1 MPEITDSP
9 EHFRLKPLHPDVLL
23 SSPKLAEMERI
34 PTEVLL
40 NSLLP
45 GQKNCLKARPDGTML
60 DGHHRIS
67 VLRGR
72 GVAVDSLP
80 RETIERED
88 T

>member
-1 MPEITDSP
+1 
-9 EHFRLKPLHPDVLL
+9 
-23 SSPKLAEMERI
+23 
-34 PTEVLL
+34 
-40 NSLLP
+40 
-45 GQKNCLKARPDGTML
+45 ML